1 MTRRDRKRRMNTS
14 RVIANIVKIAPVTVK
29 FTISLWYSKYVSL
42 EWGQMG
48 CHIWSYWKLPIHF
61 SLQKYCRCLSSVV
74 SFYSIRACDLARHQW
89 CRNPWCRPP
98 FLQKTQFLFS
108 HCTLLYHILIPPLVD
123 MNHLFCAC
131 CFCYFE
137 FSMIW
142 TESFGIG
149 IDQDLAAAAAAVSTT
164 YRGRSLIVPFW
175 AIANAWLV

>member
-29 FTISLWYSKYVSL
+29 FTIFVVFKILRIRYVCFR
-42 EWGQMG
+42 GQME

-89 CRNPWCRPP
+89 CRNPWFRLAKGPP

-108 HCTLLYHILIPPLVD
+108 HCMFLYHILIPPLVD

-131 CFCYFE
+131 WFCYFE
-137 FSMIW
+137 FSMI
-142 TESFGIG
+142 
-149 IDQDLAAAAAAVSTT
+149 
-164 YRGRSLIVPFW
+164 
-175 AIANAWLV
+175 